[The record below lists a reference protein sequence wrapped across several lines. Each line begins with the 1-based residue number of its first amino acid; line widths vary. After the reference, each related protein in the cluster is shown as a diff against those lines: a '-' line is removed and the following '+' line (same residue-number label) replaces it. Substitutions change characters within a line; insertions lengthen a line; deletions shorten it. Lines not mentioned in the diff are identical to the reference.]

1 LIEYTRGIM
10 SAQPAGA
17 VIPLLHRF
25 LGIGLLILAS
35 VFAVLRGTGSGPVL
49 PPDDPAGATIVYVF
63 AGLALALIAVA
74 RLFLKPRVPPRRMGL
89 SVDDYWTQPGVVQRV
104 FAVWFTLEGAAILT
118 LVGYYMVGGSIAAVA
133 TSLAI
138 IAFWLNGP
146 RTFDSVQV

>member
-1 LIEYTRGIM
+1 
-10 SAQPAGA
+10 
-17 VIPLLHRF
+17 
-25 LGIGLLILAS
+25 
-35 VFAVLRGTGSGPVL
+35 
-49 PPDDPAGATIVYVF
+49 
-63 AGLALALIAVA
+63 VA